1 MSTPL
6 LFALAASACFLAI
19 ACDTVLPDVTHPG
32 HRVTDTEERPVQE
45 ESHAD
50 SDGNDFT
57 HVVEDVTHV
66 VEDVTHADSD
76 ASHADSDATTEN
88 DYQDL
93 FKVLN
98 MGIANTLRGMRRA
111 PFYNL
116 APNMFLVRNN
126 LSNKGMNEGIEGEPV
141 TRVVSLVQLAK
152 SADALFESH
161 SLYCLLS
168 DKTGLQI
175 ARAPGNGELGVRIK
189 KIDDRFENEIQE
201 GRGRHDIAFLPIM
214 YAMGVIM
221 TMLGVITFLTI
232 KSITIGVILL
242 VVAYTYTLGKLK
254 HHKKFLYH
262 YPEHYHHHHPHPPH
276 HHKAY
281 AIDVLQHDI
290 LHDYEH
296 EFPLSPHAHETAYH
310 VDAASASAYEPQVA
324 ASSPAQDT
332 RKAYSQAGWAYVLV
346 DKVPQKMSQFTQKRG
361 VVAKKK
367 RKVSHIEKKL
377 SSLG

>member
-1 MSTPL
+1 MFLPSKAEFRCTRTKADSSDPVLKLRGGGPHPKHRADPPSYHRIVFVAKNARQNIARPPSESLATRAKMSTPL

-32 HRVTDTEERPVQE
+32 HRVTDTEDRPVQE

-57 HVVEDVTHV
+57 HVVEDVTRV
-66 VEDVTHADSD
+66 VEDVTHADND

-189 KIDDRFENEIQE
+189 KIDDRFENEIQ
-201 GRGRHDIAFLPIM
+201 GKCLP
-214 YAMGVIM
+214 
-221 TMLGVITFLTI
+221 
-232 KSITIGVILL
+232 
-242 VVAYTYTLGKLK
+242 
-254 HHKKFLYH
+254 
-262 YPEHYHHHHPHPPH
+262 
-276 HHKAY
+276 
-281 AIDVLQHDI
+281 
-290 LHDYEH
+290 
-296 EFPLSPHAHETAYH
+296 
-310 VDAASASAYEPQVA
+310 SA
-324 ASSPAQDT
+324 
-332 RKAYSQAGWAYVLV
+332 
-346 DKVPQKMSQFTQKRG
+346 
-361 VVAKKK
+361 
-367 RKVSHIEKKL
+367 
-377 SSLG
+377 